1 MRRRSCVRPPTA
13 TTTRRALR
21 HSADAVLAY
30 VNLPG
35 GGVALVADGARVAV
49 ADDAAAFVPLLCD
62 NAALPLALLAAPLR
76 ESAGLRALVAALVR
90 QGCLDV
96 DLELDL
102 D

>member
-1 MRRRSCVRPPTA
+1 M
-13 TTTRRALR
+13 
-21 HSADAVLAY
+21 LAY

-62 NAALPLALLAAPLR
+62 NAALPPALLAAPLR
-76 ESAGLRALVAALVR
+76 ENTGLRALVAALVR

-102 D
+102 